1 MIPLHNVLQFK
12 FNVPILLFI
21 YFNDG
26 GGHGERKGVKSE
38 IIKTRRKTKIIYSCV
53 DASLIL

>member
-1 MIPLHNVLQFK
+1 MYYNLSLTFQ
-12 FNVPILLFI
+12 ILLFI

-38 IIKTRRKTKIIYSCV
+38 IIKNNRKTKKIYSYV

>member
-38 IIKTRRKTKIIYSCV
+38 IIKTKKN
-53 DASLIL
+53 

>member
-26 GGHGERKGVKSE
+26 GGHGERKGVKRVKLLKQGE
-38 IIKTRRKTKIIYSCV
+38 KLK
-53 DASLIL
+53 

>member
-38 IIKTRRKTKIIYSCV
+38 IIKTREKLKKYIPM
-53 DASLIL
+53 

>member
-38 IIKTRRKTKIIYSCV
+38 ILLKQGEKLK
-53 DASLIL
+53 

>member
-38 IIKTRRKTKIIYSCV
+38 IIKKTREKLKTYIPV
-53 DASLIL
+53 

>member
-38 IIKTRRKTKIIYSCV
+38 IIKTERKTIKHIFLCRR
-53 DASLIL
+53 

>member
-26 GGHGERKGVKSE
+26 GGHGERKGVKREASE
-38 IIKTRRKTKIIYSCV
+38 ILLKQGEKLK
-53 DASLIL
+53 